1 MSTPKQLFH
10 SFPGKFKHSRGI
22 VGVIER
28 VEVTLTS
35 AQIKA
40 LFTTPQVLVPAP
52 GAGRYIQVLSITG
65 KLKYGTIAYT
75 GANAVE
81 LRYTDGSGTK
91 VTGDLAAAWLNA
103 TVNRLDTAIGAAA
116 TSMTANAAV
125 VVAVPTANPAA
136 GDSTVQFDVLYRV
149 MKGTF

>member
-1 MSTPKQLFH
+1 MSKTLFH
-10 SFPGKFKHSRGI
+10 SLPGKIKHSRGL

-40 LFTTPQVLVPAP
+40 LFTTPVVLVPAP
-52 GAGRYIQVLSITG
+52 GAGRYIQILSITG
-65 KLKYGTIAYT
+65 KLKYGTVAYT

-103 TVNRLDTAIGAAA
+103 TANRVDTAIA
-116 TSMTANAAV
+116 TAQTNITANAPV
-125 VVAVPTANPAA
+125 VVAVPTANPGA

-149 MKGTF
+149 VKGL